1 MMPAGWTWAVACR
14 RGVSHERANVR
25 LQDAFKCFIAPT
37 RSKPLVIVV
46 SDGAGS
52 ASFGGE
58 GASLICRTL
67 TVRARRYFSSIDELP
82 TNELLEGWLND
93 VRNIIDIVAARRNL
107 SPRDFAATL
116 ILLISSG
123 LESVVLHVGD
133 GCAVLKDEDTNTWV
147 APSWPY
153 HGEYA
158 STTAFVTDE
167 PAPNIRIVRH
177 TKAISA
183 ASVFSD
189 GLERLALDLKACQPF
204 APFFEN
210 MIAPVIGSALMGK
223 DADLSSKLAAFL
235 GSDSVNNRSDDD
247 KTLILAV
254 RR

>member
-1 MMPAGWTWAVACR
+1 MTPAGWTWAVACR
-14 RGVSHERANVR
+14 RGVSHEKANVR

-46 SDGAGS
+46 SDGAGT
-52 ASFGGE
+52 ATFGGE

-67 TVRARRYFSSIDELP
+67 TVCARQHFSSIDELP
-82 TNELLEGWLND
+82 TNELLEGWLNHGRD
-93 VRNIIDIVAARRNL
+93 LINIAASRRNL

-133 GCAVLKDEDTNTWV
+133 GCAVVKEEDTNTWI

-167 PAPNIRIVRH
+167 PSPNTCIVRH
-177 TKAISA
+177 LKSISA
-183 ASVFSD
+183 VSVFSD
-189 GLERLALDLKACQPF
+189 GLERLALDLKARQPF
-204 APFFEN
+204 APFFEK
-210 MIAPVIGSALMGK
+210 MIAPVVGSASMGK
-223 DADLSSKLAAFL
+223 DTDLSSKLDAFV
-235 GSDSVNNRSDDD
+235 GSDSVNSRSDDD
-247 KTLILAV
+247 KTLVLAV